1 MRASGTFAYSAA
13 QTGAPGPYCSRR
25 EATDGECLG
34 VIRPICAKA
43 NRHASLHI
51 PDGILQIF
59 PITSSE
65 LWIDTLHQFQY
76 TLPMVMR
83 TFVLALVLPIALPA
97 TILTNASDFTNGFSS
112 QAIGGLNW
120 TSSPGNFNKK
130 TVAGFTG
137 VGITGGATNDE
148 IDVGEIMIATTATAP
163 IAVRSFTLGVL
174 FDGPEFND
182 VQEVAQVTITSLSL
196 GTLSYTLTNVYQPIP
211 PGPDLAVWSGLGTL
225 VNLSPSTENG
235 AAVWKVSN
243 PFGSLN
249 DIVRIQFTALAGTC
263 GTGPCTNQSDF
274 TLNQMEYDQVPE
286 APTAMF
292 IAIGLAA
299 LLGTHRRRRSGPVA
313 F

>member
-1 MRASGTFAYSAA
+1 
-13 QTGAPGPYCSRR
+13 
-25 EATDGECLG
+25 
-34 VIRPICAKA
+34 
-43 NRHASLHI
+43 
-51 PDGILQIF
+51 
-59 PITSSE
+59 
-65 LWIDTLHQFQY
+65 
-76 TLPMVMR
+76 MR
-83 TFVLALVLPIALPA
+83 TFVLALVLPIAVPA
-97 TILTNASDFTNGFSS
+97 TIITNASDFTNGLSS

-148 IDVGEIMIATTATAP
+148 IDVGEFLVATTATVP
-163 IAVRSFTLGVL
+163 IRVRSFTLGVL

-196 GTLSYTLTNVYQPIP
+196 GTLSYTLTNLYQPIP
-211 PGPDLAVWSGLGTL
+211 PGPDLAIWSGLGTL

-235 AAVWKVSN
+235 AALWKVSN

-249 DIVRIQFTALAGTC
+249 DIVRIQFTALTGTC
-263 GTGPCTNQSDF
+263 GAGPCANQSDF

-286 APTAMF
+286 APTAML

-299 LLGTHRRRRSGPVA
+299 LLGTHRRRRSGPVVL
-313 F
+313 

>member
-1 MRASGTFAYSAA
+1 
-13 QTGAPGPYCSRR
+13 
-25 EATDGECLG
+25 
-34 VIRPICAKA
+34 
-43 NRHASLHI
+43 
-51 PDGILQIF
+51 
-59 PITSSE
+59 
-65 LWIDTLHQFQY
+65 
-76 TLPMVMR
+76 MR
-83 TFVLALVLPIALPA
+83 TFVLALVLPLALPA
-97 TILTNASDFTNGFSS
+97 TIITNASDFTNGFSS

-120 TSSPGNFNKK
+120 TATAGNFNKK

-148 IDVGEIMIATTATAP
+148 IDVGEFLVATTASAP
-163 IAVRSFTLGVL
+163 ITVRSFTLGVL

-196 GTLSYTLTNVYQPIP
+196 GTLRYTLANVYQPIP
-211 PGPDLAVWSGLGTL
+211 PGPDLAIWSGLGTL

-249 DIVRIQFTALAGTC
+249 DIVRIQFTALAGAC

-274 TLNQMEYDQVPE
+274 TLNQIEYNEVPE
-286 APTAMF
+286 APTAML

-299 LLGTHRRRRSGPVA
+299 LLWVHRRRRSGHVA